1 MKFCLSTF
9 SSRAVMALLLFTILS
24 AFPHSG
30 YAQKILSETESQYVL
45 EAQRDLNA
53 ALSDPEMEQ
62 VERIRIIERSARTLK
77 EYGQPSSFPNGD
89 IPLRQLMQSNYNQAR
104 DQYNDVNEMRR
115 QINTKSHEAR
125 MKFINQMQI
134 EVVEEQVKFLL
145 PGVQPISLSKDLV
158 NTTFDWNIVE
168 GSNDGEIGDAKKLVE
183 LFKRSAAANKLSG
196 QLDQLFNDHK
206 FTVENLHRDLNL
218 VGPLENQLRK
228 RYELAAAGTHTIH
241 GYEGAIL
248 YGQGVTSQQQST
260 VQQQTYSSNIDR
272 ALIGTW
278 LNTDNMKKQSGW
290 QFNEDGTAVQ
300 YIRDKRIP
308 GWRWEVRGGM
318 LYIIGGNN
326 KTEDY
331 NYKFENGALFMEVT
345 FLGQQVWSSPM
356 SKL

>member
-1 MKFCLSTF
+1 MKFYLSTF
-9 SSRAVMALLLFTILS
+9 SRVIMTLLFFILLS
-24 AFPHSG
+24 AFSHFG
-30 YAQKILSETESQYVL
+30 YAQKILSEMETHYVL
-45 EAQRDLNA
+45 EAQQQLNA
-53 ALSDPEMEQ
+53 ALSDPAMDQ
-62 VERIRIIERSARTLK
+62 AERLRIVERSARTLK

-168 GSNDGEIGDAKKLVE
+168 GFNEGEMGDAKKLVE

-196 QLDQLFNDHK
+196 QMDQLFNDHK
-206 FTVENLHRDLNL
+206 FTVENLHRDLKMIE
-218 VGPLENQLRK
+218 PIEAQLRK
-228 RYELAAAGTHTIH
+228 RYELAAAGTHTLR
-241 GYEGAIL
+241 GYEGAL
-248 YGQGVTSQQQST
+248 LHGSGVVSQQQSPSS
-260 VQQQTYSSNIDR
+260 QQISGANIDR

-278 LNTDNMKKQSGW
+278 LHTDNMKKQSGW

-331 NYKFENGALFMEVT
+331 NYKFESSALFMEVT
-345 FLGQQVWSSPM
+345 LLGQQVWSAPM
-356 SKL
+356 SKQ